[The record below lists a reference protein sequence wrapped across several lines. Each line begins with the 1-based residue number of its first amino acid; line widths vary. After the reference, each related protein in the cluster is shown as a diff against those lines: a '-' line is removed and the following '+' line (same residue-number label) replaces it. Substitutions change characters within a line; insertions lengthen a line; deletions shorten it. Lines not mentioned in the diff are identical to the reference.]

1 MSLSLIC
8 VASPWPYI
16 HVTLF
21 VYTGTV
27 HVKSHLRPLL
37 TLWRNSF
44 PHSVKE
50 MNKELSEGTLDS
62 WLVVLDNRAGAL
74 SGG

>member
-1 MSLSLIC
+1 M
-8 VASPWPYI
+8 
-16 HVTLF
+16 
-21 VYTGTV
+21 
-27 HVKSHLRPLL
+27 KSHLRPLL

-50 MNKELSEGTLDS
+50 MNKELAEGTLNS

-74 SGG
+74 SGMGVVR